1 MANSLRSTTQAR
13 SVLAIIAVL
22 LAPIGS
28 AQQPEAQT
36 TAPADSYA
44 TPLPDYMRVQDGA
57 VELET
62 IPWGVAMW
70 TFFNL
75 VASMEKETPS
85 QGKQL
90 ILQSAVGLDEL
101 SADKVVKHIARS
113 MKDDERYARALMAQQ
128 CRELRKTALPADQF
142 ASRLAAADQ
151 AAIAHR
157 DGYDTR
163 LFSLTVLA
171 IPRCAK

>member
-36 TAPADSYA
+36 NAP
-44 TPLPDYMRVQDGA
+44 
-57 VELET
+57 
-62 IPWGVAMW
+62 
-70 TFFNL
+70 
-75 VASMEKETPS
+75 ASMEKETPS

-113 MKDDERYARALMAQQ
+113 MNEDARGL
-128 CRELRKTALPADQF
+128 LTNWIDGNVV
-142 ASRLAAADQ
+142 RLKPDPQ
-151 AAIAHR
+151 
-157 DGYDTR
+157 
-163 LFSLTVLA
+163 S
-171 IPRCAK
+171 